1 MVWLEQHEIKN
12 EILRIL
18 SEYRMGTLTTMKGDQ
33 PYSRFMIFRNEGFLL
48 HTISSKNTEK
58 VEDILKN
65 PKVHIL
71 FGFEGGGY
79 GKPYLEITA
88 IATIHDEK
96 EMKEHF
102 WHDNFLKYISG
113 PDDPNYIVIRCEP
126 KTIRLMRHPDLDGPC
141 TLSL

>member
-126 KTIRLMRHPDLDGPC
+126 KTIRLMRHPDLDGPY